1 MTIKISKEFI
11 IYCIVGMINTLVGTG
26 TAIICLNLFL
36 LQYSVATTMS
46 YITGIIVSFFLN
58 KKYTFKNKDKSLK
71 QFIKFFLSMLPTYV
85 ASYWLGYQI
94 AHFSAK
100 YLNNIVNDFAQRLN
114 ISQIQIIDNIAII
127 LSMAIYLIV
136 GFAINKFFV
145 FKNKKEI

>member
-11 IYCIVGMINTLVGTG
+11 IYCVVGMINTLVGTG

-36 LQYSVATTMS
+36 LPYSISTTMS

-100 YLNNIVNDFAQRLN
+100 CLKEIINNFSQILN
-114 ISQIQIIDNIAII
+114 ISQIQMVDNIAIL
-127 LSMAIYLIV
+127 LSMTIYLIV
-136 GFAINKFFV
+136 GFSINKFFV
-145 FKNKKEI
+145 FKNKK